1 MSAQYCR
8 AIGCRAALLDSEL
21 FCDRHWRMVPSD
33 VQRLVLAARNPG
45 REKAGRLTKRC
56 EHWVLRAVDEILWVQ
71 TQGHRRPLDTRVEFT
86 EEGEKP

>member
-8 AIGCRAALLDSEL
+8 AIGCLALVLPAEI
-21 FCDRHWRMVPSD
+21 FCERHWVMVPSD

-56 EHWVLRAVDEILWVQ
+56 EHWVALAIDEILWVQ
-71 TQGHRRPLDTRVEFT
+71 TQGHRRQADTRFESDDDKGAT
-86 EEGEKP
+86 